1 MSLTKFT
8 GNTNVV
14 SQLADVP
21 VQTGDEL
28 KAKFDEAGTSIK
40 NYLNNTL
47 TTETEQLVATEKT
60 TLQGLITALGTQ
72 IRSEISAGVQA
83 RYPVGKIIMD
93 TANINP
99 ATYLGFGTWELW
111 GQGRVP
117 VGVDTSDTDFD
128 TVEETGGEKEHTL
141 TIDEI
146 PSHNHK
152 TNIGVALSP
161 ESSGYRIGE
170 SGVVRANDNIERDS
184 QNTGGNQPHSIL
196 QPYIT
201 CYMWKRI
208 A

>member
-1 MSLTKFT
+1 MNRFNWQAGTL
-8 GNTNVV
+8 V
-14 SQLADVP
+14 S
-21 VQTGDEL
+21 
-28 KAKFDEAGTSIK
+28 KAKVTINGIVYEVEPEEYEGETPLSPE
-40 NYLNNTL
+40 NLN
-47 TTETEQLVATEKT
+47 EMQ
-60 TLQGLITALGTQ
+60 
-72 IRSEISAGVQA
+72 EILFQA
-83 RYPVGKIIMD
+83 IYPVGSIYMS
-93 TANINP
+93 TASTNP
-99 ATYLGFGTWELW
+99 ATLFGFGTWELW

-152 TNIGVALSP
+152 TNIGVVLSP

-201 CYMWKRI
+201 CYMWKRTT
-208 A
+208 